1 MESFIFDLD
10 GTLMNAD
17 FELESEMLR
26 GLFSSQEEADKVVP
40 YKVDIIEEYES
51 IFSRYDKD
59 TFREYF
65 TKRTGVKI
73 TSEFIDEWLRFGAC
87 LNDKIIEGVPET
99 LEYLKMK
106 DKKLFI
112 LSNWFTITQI
122 ERLRKNNLLQYFDEV
137 YGGDYTIKPHKE
149 AFLRAFGGVNP
160 ANCIMIGDNYLKDV
174 CGARNVGANALFYS
188 PSSDVIKDRQLI
200 KRIDEIKE
208 RF

>member
-1 MESFIFDLD
+1 
-10 GTLMNAD
+10 MNAD
-17 FELESEMLR
+17 FDLESEFMR
-26 GLFSSQEEADKVVP
+26 SLFSSKEEADKVIP
-40 YKVDIIEEYES
+40 YKVDIIGEYES

-65 TKRTGVKI
+65 TRRTGVKI
-73 TSEFIDEWLRFGAC
+73 SSEFIDEWLRFGSC
-87 LNDKIIEGVPET
+87 LNDKVIEGVFET

-106 DKKLFI
+106 DKKLVI

-149 AFLRAFGGVNP
+149 AFLRAFPYAQTQRFHTV
-160 ANCIMIGDNYLKDV
+160 
-174 CGARNVGANALFYS
+174 R
-188 PSSDVIKDRQLI
+188 RLI
-200 KRIDEIKE
+200 QNNTRPTVRRIFPKHRRRVL

>member
-1 MESFIFDLD
+1 MERFIFDLD

-26 GLFSSQEEADKVVP
+26 GLFSSKEEADRVVP

-65 TKRTGVKI
+65 TKRTGVNI
-73 TSEFIDEWLRFGAC
+73 TSEFIDEWLRFGSC
-87 LNDKIIEGVPET
+87 LNDKVIEGVPET

-106 DKKLFI
+106 DKKLVI

-137 YGGDYTIKPHKE
+137 YGGDYTIKPNRE

-174 CGARNVGANALFYS
+174 CGARNAGSNALFYS
-188 PSSDVIKDRQLI
+188 PNSDSIKDRQMI